1 MTLRKIE
8 TANMTA
14 PAALSDPGP
23 APRVEM
29 VPLDRL
35 VIDETYQRPLTQRG
49 VKVVQ
54 NIAARF
60 QWSRFQPVM
69 AAPLE
74 DGRFAII
81 DGQHRAHAAR
91 LIGIDA
97 VPCAIVAIPRWDQ
110 AGAFSEIN
118 TNRTN
123 VSPHQVFKAALAAG
137 EGWAMDADR
146 AVSKAGCRLMT
157 YVVSAAMRKPRQIYA
172 VVMIRNFA
180 PIRRGALI
188 TSALSAITGS
198 AHADDLRF
206 YREDFLRCW
215 FHLLRDKPEL
225 LYRDLA
231 ACVSALNLD
240 DLAERAEALRATP
253 EWARRPARAR
263 LDCVLRVAMLSG
275 APATLKP
282 KAPPLVAPAQIKAR
296 VAALPA
302 PPCAASPPHPDWP
315 VERDAAL
322 IETGGKYDKIS
333 ELAEKWQMPISKVQA
348 RWHKVRAA

>member
-8 TANMTA
+8 TTTMTR
-14 PAALSDPGP
+14 PDALPDPGP

-29 VPLDRL
+29 VPIDRL
-35 VIDETYQRPLTQRG
+35 VIDETYQRPLTHRG
-49 VKVVQ
+49 VKVVAD
-54 NIAARF
+54 IAARF
-60 QWSRFQPVM
+60 QWSRFQPIM

-123 VSPHQVFKAALAAG
+123 VTPHQVFKAALAAG
-137 EGWAMDADR
+137 EPWAADAER
-146 AVSKAGCRLMT
+146 AVTKAGCRLMT
-157 YVVSAAMRKPRQIYA
+157 FNKSASMRKPREIYA

-180 PIRRGALI
+180 AIRRGALI

-215 FHLLRDKPEL
+215 FQLLKDKPEL

-231 ACVSALNLD
+231 AAVSSLD
-240 DLAERAEALRATP
+240 LTDLSARAEALRATP
-253 EWARRPARAR
+253 EWAARPARAR
-263 LDCVLRVAMLSG
+263 LDCVLRVALQSG
-275 APATLKP
+275 LPGPVKP
-282 KAPPLVAPAQIKAR
+282 KAQAPVAPARI
-296 VAALPA
+296 AAVPA
-302 PPCAASPPHPDWP
+302 APCAPAAPHPDWST
-315 VERDAAL
+315 ERDAKL
-322 IETGGKYDKIS
+322 VQTGGKYAAIS
-333 ELAEKWQMPISKVQA
+333 ALADEWGMPISRLQA